1 MGGTGLERGQGGGRR
16 KRLSQLTG
24 PGRPRTRGGNPSRA
38 GVWGG
43 MLPVGWTF
51 WDWSEWSTSLTVYTP
66 GSGLSSVMSLGLP
79 PGNFVKP
86 KLTVGGGESRGF

>member
-1 MGGTGLERGQGGGRR
+1 MAYQ
-16 KRLSQLTG
+16 
-24 PGRPRTRGGNPSRA
+24 
-38 GVWGG
+38 
-43 MLPVGWTF
+43 F
-51 WDWSEWSTSLTVYTP
+51 DSLYP